1 VSTTYAAH
9 RAGRELSTTLLRAR
23 NLLVSVA
30 VPLHK
35 VQRIYSTNSHAF
47 RRHIAG
53 RCWPVQS
60 RVERSDSQCSART
73 GSSEWEARRR
83 AWRLDYDRRQKL
95 GAVEGSVAVSTT
107 GQAGRISKSRETLVS
122 LNG

>member
-1 VSTTYAAH
+1 MRFVGISLAAV
-9 RAGRELSTTLLRAR
+9 GLFS
-23 NLLVSVA
+23 
-30 VPLHK
+30 
-35 VQRIYSTNSHAF
+35 
-47 RRHIAG
+47 
-53 RCWPVQS
+53 S
-60 RVERSDSQCSART
+60 RVDSQCSART

>member
-1 VSTTYAAH
+1 MSTTYAAH

-73 GSSEWEARRR
+73 GSSEWEAGRR
-83 AWRLDYDRRQKL
+83 AWRVDYDR
-95 GAVEGSVAVSTT
+95 
-107 GQAGRISKSRETLVS
+107 GQRVRERNCPLLPPCALSQSRETLVS